1 MAVDL
6 TIRLGDI
13 LTMTGLFGGGI
24 VVVITLRASISM
36 LAQQMRTHDVKIA
49 ALDDKINGIASIIAE
64 QARHDERLRFVE
76 QQVRD
81 LQQVRRPA

>member
-1 MAVDL
+1 MDL
-6 TIRLGDI
+6 TIRLGDL
-13 LTMTGLFGGGI
+13 LTMVGLFAGGI
-24 VVVITLRASISM
+24 VVVITLRSSISM

-76 QQVRD
+76 REIRD
-81 LQQVRRPA
+81 LRGKPA